1 MSNKRIDALAEE
13 FQDRGEFIHAIVSPP
28 LTYVGIQLGDFVG
41 VGYMRC
47 GPDDVFDSYFGVEGA
62 IRKALKHIAA
72 QQDELRTRDI
82 LNGND
87 PVTLSFTLDPLTGER
102 A

>member
-1 MSNKRIDALAEE
+1 MSNKRIDELAME
-13 FQDRGEFIHAIVSPP
+13 FQDHGKFIHAIVSPP
-28 LTYVGIQLGDFVG
+28 FTYMCIRLDDFVG

-72 QQDELRTRDI
+72 QHDELKTFNL

-87 PVTLSFTLDPLTGER
+87 TVTLSVNRDMFTRENL
-102 A
+102 